1 MSESVLPSQ
10 NDSASAK
17 QAEQQKH
24 QNIKNIDNPR
34 VFDIQETK
42 PSLDD
47 QITTEKG
54 GPIDLGKRLDPLET
68 LERMEKMKIR
78 KHLTYTIMTL
88 SILWVLIGLVYYLIT
103 GNSFLIFAASP
114 MGGPILIIMGYYF
127 GDQLRQK
134 YIYRGS

>member
-10 NDSASAK
+10 NNSASDK
-17 QAEQQKH
+17 QREQQKH
-24 QNIKNIDNPR
+24 QNFKNINEPKE
-34 VFDIQETK
+34 FDIEEAK
-42 PSLDD
+42 PSPDN
-47 QITTEKG
+47 QITTEQG
-54 GPIDLGKRLDPLET
+54 GTIDLGKRLDPLET

-78 KHLTYTIMTL
+78 KHLTYTIVSL
-88 SILWVLIGLVYYLIT
+88 SFLWVLIGLFHYLIT

-134 YIYRGS
+134 HIYRGP